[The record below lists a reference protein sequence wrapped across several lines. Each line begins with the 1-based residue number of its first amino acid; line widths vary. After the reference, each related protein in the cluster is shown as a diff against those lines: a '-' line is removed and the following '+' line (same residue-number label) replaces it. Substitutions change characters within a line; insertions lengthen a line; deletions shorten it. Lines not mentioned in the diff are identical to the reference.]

1 MEWKEIPLNKN
12 RISHYPFEQ
21 KFIKNDIFFKNTLN
35 IIRYHNV
42 EKYDIFLYKS
52 LRVFEKIWFLN
63 QFTSNDYLEIKK
75 KFKLRSKSEIR
86 NKKINNLL
94 RTIF

>member
-1 MEWKEIPLNKN
+1 MERNTIKQK
-12 RISHYPFEQ
+12 SDCHYPFEQ